1 MVTAL
6 VFVDV
11 KPSEVTRVGSSIADI
26 EGVREV
32 YSVAGNEDLVAIL
45 WVRNHEDIAT
55 IVTEQIAA
63 LKGVEA
69 TRTLIAFRSYSTADR
84 TLI

>member
-11 KPSEVTRVGSSIADI
+11 KPSEVARVGTSIADI

-55 IVTEQIAA
+55 IVTEKIAA

-84 TLI
+84 TLV